1 MKIPK
6 RYRMVLKD
14 LFDDLDGIQDDID
27 NVGKDFYMYDRFE
40 FLKQP
45 SMRDDINNEVEDT
58 DRETIKT
65 LVIRRGEK
73 HIIMNDENGRDI
85 RTTKPITE
93 KL

>member
-1 MKIPK
+1 
-6 RYRMVLKD
+6 MVVKELLK
-14 LFDDLDGIQDDID
+14 DLDGIQDDID
-27 NVGKDFYMYDRFE
+27 NVGIDFYMYDRFE

-45 SMRDDINNEVEDT
+45 SNRDEINDDKDYT

-65 LVIRRGEK
+65 LVIQRGDK

-93 KL
+93 KI